1 MHIRRICQGSL
12 LVVVLAT
19 GGSAAAA
26 DDATPA
32 DRAAIRNCIQERLVD
47 GEELE
52 RCIGAI
58 ADPCLDKGDDPS
70 TYGMAECSKREYLVW
85 DERLN
90 AAYRKLMAELDAGQR
105 RELRDLQ
112 RAWIALSDKKCGFHR
127 VMQPEGT
134 IVIPIASYCA
144 MQETGRQA
152 LFLEQMLGEGD
163 SRRRDG

>member
-1 MHIRRICQGSL
+1 MHWGDCRSL
-12 LVVVLAT
+12 
-19 GGSAAAA
+19 
-26 DDATPA
+26 P
-32 DRAAIRNCIQERLVD
+32 RQ
-47 GEELE
+47 
-52 RCIGAI
+52 
-58 ADPCLDKGDDPS
+58 GDDPS

-90 AAYRKLMAELDAGQR
+90 AAYRKLMAELDSGQR

-112 RAWIALSDKKCGFHR
+112 RAWIALSVKKCGFHR